1 MKPLIAAATALLLSA
16 TALAAQP
23 QGNPG
28 DMLKQMDRNGDG
40 KVTLAEA
47 EAQNAEMFTRLDS
60 NRDGVLS
67 EAEARP
73 QGGPGAAAGKDARG
87 QAPAKG
93 GQPGGP
99 KLDSNGDGKITK
111 AEFKAGAHEMFT
123 RMDRNGDGVLSGA
136 ELTPPKRPGN

>member
-23 QGNPG
+23 QGGPG
-28 DMLKQMDRNGDG
+28 DMIKQMDANGDG

-47 EAQNAEMFTRLDS
+47 EAQNAKMFTRLDA

-73 QGGPGAAAGKDARG
+73 QGGPGAATGKDAREK
-87 QAPAKG
+87 APAQG
-93 GQPGGP
+93 GRAGGP
-99 KLDSNGDGKITK
+99 KLDRNGDGKITK
-111 AEFKAGAHEMFT
+111 AEFKTGAHGMFT
-123 RMDRNGDGVLSGA
+123 RMDRNGDGVLTGS